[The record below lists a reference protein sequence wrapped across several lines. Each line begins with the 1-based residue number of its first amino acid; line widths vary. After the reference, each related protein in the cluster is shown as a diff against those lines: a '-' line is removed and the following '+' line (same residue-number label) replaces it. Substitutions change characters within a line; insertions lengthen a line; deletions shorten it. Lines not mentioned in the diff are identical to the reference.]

1 MKKNIWFRRI
11 GIGILVFLG
20 IELVVDFSTPGILTA
35 LEQIPGITL
44 SFESA
49 LRVYFFSFFLLALV
63 VCGIALARSEK
74 KEWNFFYFA
83 YCIWFLLLVGVFAFD
98 RHHRLFEEYS
108 WIRYTTAFSLFA
120 ASLVSFWSLVVFR
133 KIQTHAMRAILF
145 LFGAAFLFVGFD
157 ELFQIHEKF
166 GLSVEKTTGISHVFT
181 DYITVGYALVGIFV
195 IFCFWHWYKN
205 NKEKY
210 PLFFF
215 FLFSGIGIYA
225 LSTALDTFDVNA
237 LEILRK
243 GAFELSRWES
253 FIISDLWYG
262 LWSVKNSLNG
272 LEEVFEYLAAFSF
285 FMALTAFAVVEGKKF
300 GQPLF
305 TPRISKKVFHLGA
318 GVIGCLYGLGV
329 ILSFPL
335 IAPQSPVAFP
345 VSAKVSQIASAH
357 DGLFHVDDLFYH
369 PSWGV
374 LIADEGS
381 RGIYQWYNNE
391 LTKIPDSDKKIKNA
405 DSVTAT
411 SNAIYVSDPELGII
425 FSYTSDA
432 GYIPLWTRKNG
443 LMQPEGLIAV
453 GDILY
458 VVDES
463 EKSITKLQKGKE
475 PVIWKPQHPQFK
487 APEDIAYDPLTK
499 KLFVTD
505 DVSGALFEIDFGKDL
520 TVLEMFPKPESI
532 VSDRDGSFYVT
543 DTKLGTVFKIAP
555 GGKKEKVLK
564 FHRNYQDLQ
573 GIALDQD
580 GVFYVST
587 SDGYGSSSFMPS
599 FVFKV
604 SK

>member
-1 MKKNIWFRRI
+1 MKKNILLQRI
-11 GIGILVFLG
+11 GIGILVLLG

-35 LEQIPGITL
+35 LEQIPGIAL

-49 LRVYFFSFFLLALV
+49 LRVYFFSFFFLSLV
-63 VCGIALARSEK
+63 VCGIALARFEK
-74 KEWNFFYFA
+74 KEWNFFYYA
-83 YCIWFLLLVGVFAFD
+83 YCIWFILLVGIFAFD

-145 LFGAAFLFVGFD
+145 LFGAAFLFVGLD
-157 ELFQIHEKF
+157 EIFQIHEKF

-181 DYITVGYALVGIFV
+181 DYITVGYALIGLIVVTGF
-195 IFCFWHWYKN
+195 FQWYKK

-215 FLFSGIGIYA
+215 ILFSGIGIYA

-237 LEILRK
+237 LEFLRK
-243 GAFELSRWES
+243 GAFELTRGGS

-262 LWSVKNSLNG
+262 VWSVKNSLNG

-285 FMALTAFAVVEGKKF
+285 FMALTVFAMYEGKKF
-300 GQPLF
+300 RQPLF
-305 TPRISKKVFHLGA
+305 TPHISKKVFLI
-318 GVIGCLYGLGV
+318 GVSTIGCLYGIAIV
-329 ILSFPL
+329 FSFPL
-335 IAPQSPVAFP
+335 IAPKSPVAFP
-345 VSAKVSQIASAH
+345 TLAKVSQIASAH
-357 DGLFHVDDLFYH
+357 DGLFHVDDLYYH

-391 LTKIPDSDKKIKNA
+391 LTKIPDPDKKIKNA

-432 GYIPLWTRKNG
+432 GYVPLWTRKNG

-475 PVIWKPQHPQFK
+475 PVIWKPQHPQFR
-487 APEDIAYDPLTK
+487 APEDIAYDSVTR

-505 DVSGALFEIDFGKDL
+505 DVSGALFEVDFGKSL
-520 TVLEMFPKPESI
+520 TVREMFPKPESI
-532 VSDRDGSFYVT
+532 VSDRNGSFYVT
-543 DTKLGTVFKIAP
+543 DTKLGTVFNITP

-573 GIALDQD
+573 GIALD
-580 GVFYVST
+580 GEGAFYVST